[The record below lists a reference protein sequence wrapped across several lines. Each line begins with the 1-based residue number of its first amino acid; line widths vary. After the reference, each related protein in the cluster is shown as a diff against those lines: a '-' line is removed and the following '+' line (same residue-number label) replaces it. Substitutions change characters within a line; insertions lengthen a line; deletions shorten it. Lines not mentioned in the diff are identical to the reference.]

1 MEFKIDTKKN
11 YTLITPVADVIDA
24 NLAVAISEKCREL
37 AENGSNNYIIDLQH
51 CTGADMASFG
61 ELLSLHEFCYS
72 NGQSLV
78 FVGVTEPVLQQMR
91 PEEVH
96 LALNIAPTLVEAA
109 DIVNMEILERDL
121 FNEE

>member
-11 YTLITPVADVIDA
+11 YTLITPVANVIDA

-37 AENGSNNYIIDLQH
+37 TENGSNNYIIDLQH
-51 CTGADMASFG
+51 GADADTASFG

-78 FVGVTEPVLQQMR
+78 FVGITEPVLQKMK

-96 LALNIAPTLVEAA
+96 LSLNIAPTLVEAA
-109 DIVNMEILERDL
+109 DIISMEILERDL